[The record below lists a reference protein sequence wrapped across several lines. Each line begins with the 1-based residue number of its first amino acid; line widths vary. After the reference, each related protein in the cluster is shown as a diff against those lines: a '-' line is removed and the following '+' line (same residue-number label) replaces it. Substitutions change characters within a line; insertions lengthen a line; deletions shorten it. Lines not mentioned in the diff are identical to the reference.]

1 MNAHTSY
8 HYHFIIITIIII
20 INYYLLGS
28 IMTYGACISAHYE
41 AQAVDKGVCDKEF
54 EALKECFKKIRL
66 SRK

>member
-1 MNAHTSY
+1 
-8 HYHFIIITIIII
+8 
-20 INYYLLGS
+20 
-28 IMTYGACISAHYE
+28 MTYGACISAQHE